1 MALNRRGRV
10 RAGVGTFQE
19 WLDDRNKEIAQ
30 GKAEVETA
38 ARRFYGDAARRAE
51 RAVTHVVSDARG
63 LIDGGRAAA
72 PQEKTLPQA
81 QVASGRPKTKE
92 SESWRASATASL
104 QKAQDVVQR
113 ITDSEPARKVASD
126 AARSAGNVVGLGT
139 GALQSAE
146 DLKDGVVF
154 VSRLLDPYD
163 RMRSAPG
170 DAAHDHV
177 YRAAGNAIDY
187 GRQVVA
193 DPRRAAR
200 ELAEMGRQA
209 RLDLD
214 PRATPPAASLAGEV
228 ERNFKIG
235 QKQGEAVAE
244 VASWAVG
251 GPAVKSVAGVGKLS
265 KAARVAKH
273 LDEGFS
279 PSKAAYL
286 ADLYKGKGH
295 HAFLKERTRLP
306 EFLGGG
312 PLPRWALDNPF
323 NVLKPAGISRGEM
336 YGLHSRVD
344 PFFYGA
350 GLPRRVGGG
359 GWSSK
364 RLGIG
369 KYDALGRVY
378 YGTPGPTK
386 AVVGGAAMTGGAY
399 LNEELEGER

>member
-1 MALNRRGRV
+1 MAPNLRGRV

-19 WLDDRNKEIAQ
+19 WLDDRDKDIAQ
-30 GKAEVETA
+30 GKAEVEAA
-38 ARRFYGDAARRAE
+38 ARRFYGDTTRRAE
-51 RAVTHVVSDARG
+51 RAVTHVASDVRG
-63 LIDGGRAAA
+63 LIDGVRAAA
-72 PQEKTLPQA
+72 PKKKTPTQA
-81 QVASGRPKTKE
+81 QVASGRPAKKG
-92 SESWRASATASL
+92 SEGWRTSATASL
-104 QKAQDVVQR
+104 QKAQDLVQR
-113 ITDSEPARKVASD
+113 IADGEPARKVAGD
-126 AARSAGNVVGLGT
+126 AARGAGNVAGLGT
-139 GALQSAE
+139 GALQTAE

-177 YRAAGNAIDY
+177 YRAAGTVIDY
-187 GRQVVA
+187 GRRVVA
-193 DPRRAAR
+193 DPRRAAH
-200 ELAEMGRQA
+200 EIAEMGRQA
-209 RLDLD
+209 RRDLD
-214 PRATPPAASLAGEV
+214 PSATRPATSFAGEV

-235 QKQGEAVAE
+235 QKQGEAAAE
-244 VASWAVG
+244 VASWFVG
-251 GPAVKSVAGVGKLS
+251 GPAAKTAAGLGKMS

-273 LDEGFS
+273 LDEDF
-279 PSKAAYL
+279 PPRKAEYL

-306 EFLGGG
+306 QFLGGG

-336 YGLHSRVD
+336 YELHSRVD

-378 YGTPGPTK
+378 HGTPGATK
-386 AVVGGAAMTGGAY
+386 AVAGGAAVTGGAY